1 MGAGTYT
8 IDGEIQTRY
17 ETAFETLA
25 FRCLGE
31 PYNFHRVAQMLL
43 PGMLK
48 ADITPARIVS
58 ACMAQYSEK
67 ASYTPQSV
75 ALACGLPKELLLQYA
90 GKDSEMSLPDAMET
104 FLTYYGQWVEVRVS
118 EQTHGYVIRG
128 LSSEEIQSEQAKARR
143 EYGLCSRLE
152 QSDGKDGFEAKLAA
166 ALEGRIVDYPVKP
179 FLPSLRSV
187 VQHYEPGDYI
197 AVGAL
202 TGNGKSYYA
211 LNQIKHTAE
220 AGIPCTLINL
230 ENSPENMQKRL
241 WQMEAGVLFKEDLR
255 ANETQMRHYLDT
267 WQRIKTLPIK
277 GFNPGRTLNAILNTI
292 RQDFYDRGT
301 QFAVIDY
308 AQLISVPGWKGN
320 RNYELGEVSA
330 ELRSL
335 ALELKIP
342 IMVLA
347 QFKQEVSKTGNKR
360 GGLYDIRDCA
370 NFAQDATF
378 MQSLYRPSVFDIDV
392 DDRGV
397 PYPEK
402 YADAFVCKGRET
414 GIALCEARFD
424 PIRGFYPPDDL
435 PTPTQ
440 FPTTDFTNHRPQNY
454 EDIPF

>member
-1 MGAGTYT
+1 
-8 IDGEIQTRY
+8 
-17 ETAFETLA
+17 
-25 FRCLGE
+25 
-31 PYNFHRVAQMLL
+31 
-43 PGMLK
+43 
-48 ADITPARIVS
+48 
-58 ACMAQYSEK
+58 
-67 ASYTPQSV
+67 
-75 ALACGLPKELLLQYA
+75 
-90 GKDSEMSLPDAMET
+90 MSLPDAMET

-342 IMVLA
+342 IMALA

-402 YADAFVCKGRET
+402 YADVFVCKGRET

-440 FPTTDFTNHRPQNY
+440 LPTTDFTNHRPKH

>member
-1 MGAGTYT
+1 
-8 IDGEIQTRY
+8 
-17 ETAFETLA
+17 
-25 FRCLGE
+25 
-31 PYNFHRVAQMLL
+31 
-43 PGMLK
+43 
-48 ADITPARIVS
+48 
-58 ACMAQYSEK
+58 
-67 ASYTPQSV
+67 
-75 ALACGLPKELLLQYA
+75 
-90 GKDSEMSLPDAMET
+90 MSLPDAMET

-292 RQDFYDRGT
+292 RQDFYERGT

-342 IMVLA
+342 IMALA

-378 MQSLYRPSVFDIDV
+378 MQSLYRPSVFDIDT

-402 YADAFVCKGRET
+402 YADVFVCKGRET

-440 FPTTDFTNHRPQNY
+440 LPTTDFTNHRPQNY
-454 EDIPF
+454 ADIPF